1 MIHRF
6 NIQSG
11 MYRGSLPREAKK
23 GFIVKQGL
31 LGYIGTGSQEA
42 GTGGHSEEVVAVGID
57 VTGQVGNSC

>member
-1 MIHRF
+1 MIRRY

-11 MYRGSLPREAKK
+11 MYRGSLPREAKR

-42 GTGGHSEEVVAVGID
+42 GTGGHSDEVVAVGID
-57 VTGQVGNSC
+57 ITGQVDDSC